1 MEMYI
6 VENIA
11 ARPDVA
17 VNVPQIVFEAEPELE
32 KLSAFAWKCAA
43 EHISSC
49 PGAPQSPYMDE
60 AFAEDRIWIWDTCF
74 MVLYCKYAPEIFPG
88 VESLRNFYLP
98 MLDGVETPLKIHI
111 PDTPPLFA
119 WAEWENYRITGD
131 REHLKELFFQH
142 RYPQRMFRFFES
154 LHYGDRFPYMSSLYP
169 VQWQKTPFGYPWSG
183 GRCGMD
189 NTPRGDFP
197 RTVIDNDPAYRKIL
211 FLDAAAQQALSARI
225 IWEVTGDTAFRQEY
239 DTLAALLNHYYWDE
253 EDGCYYDIEATAPH
267 RRVKVM
273 TPASF
278 WPLLAGVASPEQ
290 AARMAAHAENAME
303 LGGPVPFPSVA
314 RNSPHFDPAGGYW
327 RGGVWLPTAYMAVKA
342 LEQYQFTALADRLAE
357 QLVRHQLR
365 TWLEFS
371 PHTVWEVYSP
381 TRAEPATC
389 KYNCLPDHGK
399 PDFCGWSAL
408 GPINLTIENVLG
420 IQADGVSRMIHWR
433 LPPTCRHG
441 IRNLSFGG
449 VTASLEFDRG
459 TIAVET
465 SEPFRLK
472 IEDRIY
478 HIPAGVCRIKEGKI
492 S

>member
-111 PDTPPLFA
+111 PDNPPLFA

-169 VQWQKTPFGYPWSG
+169 VQWQKTPFGYHWSG

-253 EDGCYYDIEATAPH
+253 EDGC
-267 RRVKVM
+267 
-273 TPASF
+273 
-278 WPLLAGVASPEQ
+278 
-290 AARMAAHAENAME
+290 
-303 LGGPVPFPSVA
+303 
-314 RNSPHFDPAGGYW
+314 
-327 RGGVWLPTAYMAVKA
+327 
-342 LEQYQFTALADRLAE
+342 
-357 QLVRHQLR
+357 
-365 TWLEFS
+365 
-371 PHTVWEVYSP
+371 
-381 TRAEPATC
+381 
-389 KYNCLPDHGK
+389 
-399 PDFCGWSAL
+399 
-408 GPINLTIENVLG
+408 
-420 IQADGVSRMIHWR
+420 
-433 LPPTCRHG
+433 
-441 IRNLSFGG
+441 
-449 VTASLEFDRG
+449 
-459 TIAVET
+459 
-465 SEPFRLK
+465 
-472 IEDRIY
+472 
-478 HIPAGVCRIKEGKI
+478 
-492 S
+492 